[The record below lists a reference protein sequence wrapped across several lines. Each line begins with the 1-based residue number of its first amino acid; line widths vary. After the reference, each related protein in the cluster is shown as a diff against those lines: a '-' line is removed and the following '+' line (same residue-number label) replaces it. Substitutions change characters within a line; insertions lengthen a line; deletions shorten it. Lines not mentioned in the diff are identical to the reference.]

1 MKIKFNLI
9 VFFMALIV
17 HYQASAGITRLDGS
31 TQGTQVSSQVQLT
44 SRVVA
49 AEDDNLPK
57 NINLEISLENIMA
70 KTARGAIVKIQPVYI
85 DSFYC
90 FNSSTK
96 YGPAYISNGKV
107 IVRATSGT
115 PSSDRTYLSSCVVR
129 FLGNAKLNSG
139 DEIKQ
144 TQISTGN
151 TTLDAT
157 CNVLN
162 VKFESATTN
171 YSAVNAGRGYDCRG
185 QKYTITDSAIHSV
198 SDERPPVSIT
208 GTAYTPDSLTLKR
221 GENKELL
228 RWTGTGP
235 VNYFVTWSVP
245 DSETVR
251 LIDKS
256 GSVITNQR
264 GILND
269 GESVY
274 LEYSGPNIKGVH
286 TGFASVGLELR

>member
-31 TQGTQVSSQVQLT
+31 TQGTQVTSQVQLT
-44 SRVVA
+44 SRFVA

-70 KTARGAIVKIQPVYI
+70 KTARGAIVKVQPVYI

-90 FNSSTK
+90 VSSNSK
-96 YGPAYISNGKV
+96 HAYISNGKV
-107 IVRATSGT
+107 IVRANSGA
-115 PSSDRTYLSSCVVR
+115 PNRRTYYSSCTVR

-144 TQISTGN
+144 TQLSTGN
-151 TTLDAT
+151 TILDAT
-157 CNVLN
+157 CNILN
-162 VKFESATTN
+162 MMKLESATIN
-171 YSAVNAGRGYDCRG
+171 YSAGNAGRGYDCSG
-185 QKYTITDSAIHSV
+185 QKYNITDSAIHSV
-198 SDERPPVSIT
+198 SDELPPVSIT
-208 GTAYTPDSLTLKR
+208 GTAYTPDLLVLSR
-221 GENKELL
+221 GEKKELL
-228 RWTGTGP
+228 RWTGTWP

-274 LEYSGPNIKGVH
+274 LEYSVPNVKGIH
-286 TGFASVGLELR
+286 SGFATVDLELR